1 LSSIFSIYLYTLN
14 KKINFMTLLIIAL
27 VVSGIV
33 AAVILNSRKNSH
45 QESPSVAAP
54 ASDPNV
60 STTPVVEEVQPVSE
74 SLATAE
80 EIAALNE
87 AKVELKKKKPAAK
100 APVTKAPA
108 VKTLSAK
115 KPVKKAK

>member
-1 LSSIFSIYLYTLN
+1 
-14 KKINFMTLLIIAL
+14 MTLLIIVL

-33 AAVILNSRKNSH
+33 AGVIYNSKKNSH
-45 QESPSVAAP
+45 QESPSVAVP

-60 STTPVVEEVQPVSE
+60 PTAPVVEEVKPVSE
-74 SLATAE
+74 PLATAE

-100 APVTKAPA
+100 APVAKAPA

-115 KPVKKAK
+115 KPVKKVK